1 MKKEDINVGDR
12 VVVKQWTSGLYPA
25 RPVLVMSL
33 EPHATCRITGN
44 SVRAAF
50 NVYGPT
56 VLVTVL
62 DLGVRTI
69 VPVDWLEPTDGMDGS
84 NLENWDVAAKKK
96 REER

>member
-1 MKKEDINVGDR
+1 MKKEDIKLGDL

-33 EPHATCRITGN
+33 EPHATCRISGN

-50 NVYGPT
+50 PPT

-84 NLENWDVAAKKK
+84 SLEHWDVTAKKK